1 MPRYFTHR
9 QAEQLLPEVESA
21 IRDAISLKSEYE
33 DAEAEWQGFSRRVT
47 LMGGMPVDH
56 SKVLEQKKRRESTAH
71 GLKEVLE
78 RIQDYGCV
86 VKDLDVGLIDFPTL
100 LRGEGSICA
109 GNWASPA
116 SVSGMGSAKALAGAS
131 PSTGNSS
138 TTIKA
143 NCLIECARIGN
154 GRNGWLPS
162 LRSMLLSREFITYL
176 SRHLVMRMTP
186 QIIETSDPNAAV
198 EMISHLIEDE
208 LAVEDRLNDEV
219 RELLSQYSD
228 YMRREGVSYQEMF
241 RRIKNTLIS
250 QRKVIR
256 AAGRDTGD
264 NMKLSRD
271 KVNDISHKLVGAFRK
286 AREFRLKKD
295 PNDVRLEI
303 VRSMTE
309 LLGVEE
315 KVDRAART
323 KIRSQKKEIP
333 EGSEEWDLLHRRYY
347 AEELKKFG
355 IDLNR

>member
-1 MPRYFTHR
+1 MLLAREFVDYISR
-9 QAEQLLPEVESA
+9 QL
-21 IRDAISLKSEYE
+21 I
-33 DAEAEWQGFSRRVT
+33 
-47 LMGGMPVDH
+47 
-56 SKVLEQKKRRESTAH
+56 QKLTPQVFETTN
-71 GLKEVLE
+71 
-78 RIQDYGCV
+78 
-86 VKDLDVGLIDFPTL
+86 PP
-100 LRGEGSICA
+100 GSIDL
-109 GNWASPA
+109 
-116 SVSGMGSAKALAGAS
+116 V
-131 PSTGNSS
+131 
-138 TTIKA
+138 
-143 NCLIECARIGN
+143 AR
-154 GRNGWLPS
+154 
-162 LRSMLLSREFITYL
+162 
-176 SRHLVMRMTP
+176 V
-186 QIIETSDPNAAV
+186 
-198 EMISHLIEDE
+198 IEDE

-219 RELLSQYSD
+219 RDMLDQYSD

-271 KVNDISHKLVGAFRK
+271 KINDISHKLVASFRK

-309 LLGVEE
+309 LLAVEE

-355 IDLNR
+355 IDFAR